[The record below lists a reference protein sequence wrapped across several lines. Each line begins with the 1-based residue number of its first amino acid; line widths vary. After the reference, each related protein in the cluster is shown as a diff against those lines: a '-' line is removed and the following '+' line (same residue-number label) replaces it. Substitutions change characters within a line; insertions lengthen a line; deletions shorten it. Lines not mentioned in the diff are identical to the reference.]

1 MKKVFL
7 ISVFCLMLAGG
18 AFGGSGHAL
27 GQATQ
32 CTATTGQ
39 VCMTACGGTTPD
51 SGIGDCATG
60 LTCCKPSGGGLCTDT
75 TGQVCMTACGGTTPD
90 SGIGDCAT
98 GLTCCKSGGSGT
110 TPEGTSSDVSFKNPL
125 GYDNINDF
133 LVSVLSW
140 MRSVIVTLSLVFL
153 IVGALLYITS
163 GGSEGRTTAAKLA
176 MTAAAIGLAI
186 GIAAPTFLREIA
198 EILNLTSSEVNT
210 QAIDGAPTLLQIL
223 LNVLNFLLGVVGTL
237 AVIMFV
243 VGGIMYF
250 AAAGDQSR
258 LDMGKKIVT
267 YSALGIAI
275 ALGGLV
281 IVRQI
286 ATFFT

>member
-1 MKKVFL
+1 MHKLVEHVERIMEHVNYPVLVINRMKTLLETLECSGASAPKCCYAASAQTCGTNNGTCQL
-7 ISVFCLMLAGG
+7 SCTGDKPNEDTAGNSQCSG
-18 AFGGSGHAL
+18 ASAPKCCYASDG
-27 GQATQ
+27 
-32 CTATTGQ
+32 
-39 VCMTACGGTTPD
+39 GGTTP
-51 SGIGDCATG
+51 
-60 LTCCKPSGGGLCTDT
+60 
-75 TGQVCMTACGGTTPD
+75 VGT
-90 SGIGDCAT
+90 
-98 GLTCCKSGGSGT
+98 
-110 TPEGTSSDVSFKNPL
+110 DVSFKNPL

-140 MRSVIVTLSLVFL
+140 MRSVIVTLALVFL
-153 IVGALLYITS
+153 VVGALLYITS

-210 QAIDGAPTLLQIL
+210 QAIDGAPSLLQIL
-223 LNVLNFLLGVVGTL
+223 LNVLNFLLAIIGTL

-258 LDMGKKIVT
+258 LDTGKRIVT
-267 YSALGIAI
+267 YSAVGIAI

-286 ATFFT
+286 ATFFV